1 MATQNSLYLV
11 NPRSPVPS
19 YTGGEA
25 YAAHGFAPATLI
37 ADLALPTV
45 AALAPAHWRVRLGD
59 EQCGAIDLAPP
70 EPFVG
75 LTGKVNQWPR
85 ARALAAHY
93 RALGK
98 VVVIGGSFAS
108 LSADTVRPHCDVL
121 VRGELEPIAAT
132 LFADLERG
140 VWRAE
145 YEGAPADLACSPAP
159 RWDLYPLE
167 RAAMGSV
174 QTSRGCPFECEFCD
188 VIVYVG
194 RRQRHKPV
202 ASVLA
207 ELDALYAR
215 GLRQVYLA
223 DDNLTVHRREARA
236 LMNALGDWNRART
249 DGPVRFLT
257 QLSIDLARDP
267 ELLALCADAG
277 LTTAFIGVETPDPE
291 SLREAKKRQNL
302 VDLVA
307 ALEVF
312 SEHGVAVSAGLIA
325 GFDHD
330 DPSTFERLAT
340 FAARTPVAHFTV
352 SVLVAPEGTPLA
364 RRLAAAGRLATD
376 GGAAETIASP
386 LATNILP
393 AQMTREALVA
403 GVGQLARD
411 LYAPE
416 AFEARLTR
424 HIALFGRAHTPTVAP
439 GAPSTRAIDVE
450 SAELLASIARLG
462 RAEAAMLGRVTRAA
476 RVCPAAWP
484 GVAWQLGMYAHARH
498 LLAWA
503 DSAQGRTASR
513 RASSTLPTGSP

>member
-1 MATQNSLYLV
+1 MVSSPGLYLV

-19 YTGGEA
+19 YTGGEV
-25 YAAHGFAPATLI
+25 YAAHGFSPATLI

-59 EQCGAIDLAPP
+59 EQCGPIDLAPA
-70 EPFVG
+70 ERFVG
-75 LTGKVNQWPR
+75 LTGKVNEWPR
-85 ARALAAHY
+85 ARELAAHY
-93 RALGK
+93 RAQGK

-108 LSADTVRPHCDVL
+108 LSSDTVRPHCDVL

-140 VWRAE
+140 TWQRE
-145 YEGAPADLACSPAP
+145 YEGAPADLATSPVP
-159 RWDLYPLE
+159 LWDLYPLE

-194 RRQRHKPV
+194 RKQRHKPV

-207 ELDALYAR
+207 ELDALAAR

-236 LMNALGDWNRART
+236 LMTALRDWNHART

-277 LTTAFIGVETPDPE
+277 LTTAFIGVETPDE
-291 SLREAKKRQNL
+291 ASLREAKKRQNL

-307 ALEVF
+307 ALETF

-325 GFDHD
+325 GFDND
-330 DPSTFERLAT
+330 DPTTFERLAQ

-364 RRLAAAGRLATD
+364 RRLAAAGRLVLD
-376 GGAAETIASP
+376 EGAVETIASP
-386 LATNILP
+386 LATNIVPLG
-393 AQMTREALVA
+393 MTRAELLA
-403 GVGQLARD
+403 GVGRLARD
-411 LYAPE
+411 LYTPD
-416 AFEARLTR
+416 AFEARLMR
-424 HIALFGRAHTPTVAP
+424 HIALFGRTHTPAFP
-439 GAPSTRAIDVE
+439 AGGGSARAIDLE
-450 SAELLASIARLG
+450 SAELIAAIARLG
-462 RAEAAMLGRVTRAA
+462 PPEATMLARIARAA
-476 RVCPAAWP
+476 RARPAAWP

-498 LLAWA
+498 LLAFA
-503 DSAQGRTASR
+503 EAV
-513 RASSTLPTGSP
+513 P